1 MGTVL
6 TQPQPQHEGT
16 IFASP
21 GLQYWTWSQLP
32 RCLWCSW
39 SRCVTWC
46 ASQFSSNIGQRS
58 SSDQCSS
65 VSGVTF
71 TCLRCVRCE
80 WPQAQCQVLS
90 DQWDQCPDQLLTMS
104 SPDQLQ

>member
-46 ASQFSSNIGQRS
+46 VSQFSSNIGQRS

-80 WPQAQCQVLS
+80 WGQAPGHRPSVRCCQTSGTSV
-90 DQWDQCPDQLLTMS
+90 QTNC
-104 SPDQLQ
+104 